1 MWTKE
6 QECEKVIREAWKF
19 IDGVW
24 QTNEHKIATLFCD
37 YFKSIFSS
45 SDSQQMERILND
57 MFPTKAPRCDENQSA
72 FVPNLMILDHMM
84 AAFETMHTI
93 KGVKKGQDVKVA
105 LKLDMTKPY
114 DRMEAL
120 LLDTSLYNM
129 GYGKVVLYGKKEE
142 MIWLGLKW

>member
-1 MWTKE
+1 
-6 QECEKVIREAWKF
+6 
-19 IDGVW
+19 
-24 QTNEHKIATLFCD
+24 
-37 YFKSIFSS
+37 
-45 SDSQQMERILND
+45 
-57 MFPTKAPRCDENQSA
+57 
-72 FVPNLMILDHMM
+72 
-84 AAFETMHTI
+84 MHTI